1 MKVVTSISDATRQ
14 LRAAYDLLARHKPEM
29 YVSCTDEARAS
40 IVSKYT
46 GELQILTG
54 SAKVEMLG
62 SSQEAP
68 KGCGTQV
75 VDAGTTVYLHLS
87 GLLDPAKEIEKLGKR
102 KEDVEN
108 KLKAQ
113 KDKMVTKAYER
124 TPEDIRAKD
133 TAKVVE
139 WENEVATVDNAIQKM

>member
-1 MKVVTSISDATRQ
+1 MKVVKNISDATRQ

-29 YVSCTDEARAS
+29 YVSCTDDAKAS
-40 IVSKYT
+40 MVGKCA

-54 SAKVEMLG
+54 SSMVEILG

-75 VDAGTTVYLHLS
+75 VDASTTVYLHLS

-108 KLKAQ
+108 KLKA
-113 KDKMVTKAYER
+113 
-124 TPEDIRAKD
+124 
-133 TAKVVE
+133 
-139 WENEVATVDNAIQKM
+139 